1 MGTLDFPASCLS
13 NQYTSWL
20 SEVSDGGG
28 KAAVS
33 SGAGFFTLGIGLVK
47 KRSSE
52 GSGRD
57 R

>member
-20 SEVSDGGG
+20 RDVSDGGG
-28 KAAVS
+28 RTAVGGWS
-33 SGAGFFTLGIGLVK
+33 QLFTLGIGLVE